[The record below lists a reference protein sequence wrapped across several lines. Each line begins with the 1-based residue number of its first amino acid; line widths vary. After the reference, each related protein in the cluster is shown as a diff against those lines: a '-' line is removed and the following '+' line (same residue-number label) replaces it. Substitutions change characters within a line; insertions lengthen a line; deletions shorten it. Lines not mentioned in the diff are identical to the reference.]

1 MADSPANVA
10 VMDNSGQGPLRV
22 SGFGGTSLYHEL
34 SMKDRFA
41 DNLCGWLQDP
51 GLTVPE
57 MAMLQLMSNLT
68 DRDNW
73 HTDILSDEIAAK
85 WRHEVFAENSNI
97 PKESMR
103 RISARAWDWC
113 LAELRDKASR
123 FEGTQFVR
131 LMDAGAAACKSDT
144 LVSESL
150 RVALR
155 DDIAPL
161 LQESKARQD
170 HDPNQVL
177 LELVDPM
184 LFPLIYGK
192 SLVLMDGGQ
201 VDLLKCFESCG
212 SGELAPPEP
221 DKRQDALQVQTSI
234 ERVTG

>member
-1 MADSPANVA
+1 MADGPANVA
-10 VMDNSGQGPLRV
+10 AMDNSGQGPLRV

-34 SMKDRFA
+34 SMKGRFA

-73 HTDILSDEIAAK
+73 HTDILSDEMAAK
-85 WRHEVFAENSNI
+85 WRDEVFAENSNI
-97 PKESMR
+97 LKESMR

-123 FEGTQFVR
+123 IEGAQFVR

-161 LQESKARQD
+161 LEESKARQD

-201 VDLLKCFESCG
+201 VDLLK
-212 SGELAPPEP
+212 
-221 DKRQDALQVQTSI
+221 
-234 ERVTG
+234 